1 MKDLRISTDKKEL
14 DIFLIHSFLS
24 TETPWAKNIPL
35 KLLRKA
41 IDNSLCFGGYIE
53 NRQVAF
59 CRVITDS
66 ATFANLVDVFVI
78 PECRGNGYSKA
89 LMRAVLSHPLLQGL
103 RRFTLATSNAH
114 GLYKEYG
121 FTSPLYPDTYME
133 RYSPN
138 IYNSKN

>member
-14 DIFLIHSFLS
+14 DLLFIHSFLS
-24 TETPWAKNIPL
+24 TETTWAKNIPL
-35 KLLRKA
+35 ELLRKA
-41 IDNSLCFGGYIE
+41 IDNSLCFGGYVE

-78 PECRGNGYSKA
+78 PEYRGNGYSKA
-89 LMRAVLSHPLLQGL
+89 LMRAVLSHSLLQGL

-114 GLYKEYG
+114 GLYADYG
-121 FTSPLYPDTYME
+121 FKSPLYPDTYME

-138 IYNSKN
+138 IYTSNN